1 MKILNSIKT
10 HLDVYHRFSNQ
21 TVTIYTYL
29 IEKEFLFWKWRVIK
43 QILPDLPKPYYDC
56 DHVTMT
62 KIKLTAQRDYQ
73 MLWEKM

>member
-10 HLDVYHRFSNQ
+10 HLDIYYRFSDQ
-21 TVTIYTYL
+21 TVVIYTYL

-43 QILPDLPKPYYDC
+43 QILPNLPKPYYDC
-56 DHVTMT
+56 DKTSMI